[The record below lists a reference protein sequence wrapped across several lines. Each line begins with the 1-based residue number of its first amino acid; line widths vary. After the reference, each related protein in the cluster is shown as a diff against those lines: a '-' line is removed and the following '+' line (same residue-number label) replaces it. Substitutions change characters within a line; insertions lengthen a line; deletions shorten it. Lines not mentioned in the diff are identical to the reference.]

1 MTIHFFRNQIS
12 HLVFGVALNTNC
24 KQFSAAISP
33 PIQKAEYLSA
43 YIQNT
48 QNTLSCAKNDIHAS
62 EMVCM
67 AQNEGIWAKYRPTKE
82 NHIQAFRIWFIR
94 MEKSNSN
101 EPNVCV
107 CVHLMDISKNFPS
120 VIAVIYTSCNICS
133 SWLHHQF
140 FWSKQPIFLIKTTK
154 VLRPFTKPCEDPS
167 HTNCHISKGKTHL

>member
-1 MTIHFFRNQIS
+1 MTKKLSFTER
-12 HLVFGVALNTNC
+12 
-24 KQFSAAISP
+24 
-33 PIQKAEYLSA
+33 YLSL
-43 YIQNT
+43 YI
-48 QNTLSCAKNDIHAS
+48 QNTLSCAKNDIYAS

-140 FWSKQPIFLIKTTK
+140 FWSKQPTEIFHVLQALFLCSVLIQSCCSRAIGIPVSKIND
-154 VLRPFTKPCEDPS
+154 DPEPQELYPDFFQDPDFFKFWS
-167 HTNCHISKGKTHL
+167 NPRSLG